1 MYYFLVSTKLKN
13 MRWIDFQP
21 LAEFPDRNNVVRPIY
36 GTTIM
41 GRFEFADRMGDIEQ
55 MVSEA
60 DESLT
65 WESLYISQPRFRHSI
80 DKALGCWGIDP
91 EWLTPQHI
99 EQLLFMRG
107 DECGWLVELAKGK
120 GERGKGKEQTLA
132 DTLAT
137 ISTHY
142 QSLQEVLELANNVP
156 ADLLVEVLNS
166 KVGIQSQD
174 NSQNPQQKQKEQY
187 LKNNFDELMARF

>member
-1 MYYFLVSTKLKN
+1 

-21 LAEFPDRNNVVRPIY
+21 IAEFPDRCGFIRPIY
-36 GTTIM
+36 GMSIF
-41 GRFEFADRMGDIEQ
+41 GQFEFVDRLGDIEQ
-55 MVSEA
+55 MVLEA
-60 DESLT
+60 DESIT
-65 WESLYISQPRFRHSI
+65 WESLYISQPRFRHAI

-99 EQLLFMRG
+99 EQLLFVRG
-107 DECGWLVELAKGK
+107 EECGWLVELARGK
-120 GERGKGKEQTLA
+120 GEKGGKEQTLA

-166 KVGIQSQD
+166 KVGTQSQD
-174 NSQNPQQKQKEQY
+174 KPQSPQQKQKEQY
-187 LKNNFDELMARF
+187 LKDNFDELIARF